1 MTRLQPAAAKI
12 FVTGDPGCGK
22 TTAVRRVV
30 ERLALLPMTGF
41 LTEEVRENGARTG
54 FRGVTLDGKVFTLA
68 RADAAGDFR
77 VGPYGVM
84 LGELE
89 AVGVPALR
97 PGARHAPGGA
107 GRGGERWKAF
117 SAPFREAVMEL
128 LAGPVP
134 VLGTVAVHGVGF
146 VKKVR
151 HDPRITLVRMTRASR
166 EAIVGDLLRRLKDV
180 GAAQREERA

>member
-1 MTRLQPAAAKI
+1 MTRLQPAPAKI

-30 ERLALLPMTGF
+30 ERLGPLPMTGF

-97 PGARHAPGGA
+97 PAPDTRLVVLDEVGKM
-107 GRGGERWKAF
+107 EAF
-117 SAPFREAVMEL
+117 SAPFREAVMDL

>member
-1 MTRLQPAAAKI
+1 MTRTQPAAKI

-22 TTAVRRVV
+22 TTAMRRVV
-30 ERLALLPMTGF
+30 ERLASLPMSGF

-68 RADAAGDFR
+68 RAGAAGDFR

-84 LGELE
+84 LEELE

-97 PGARHAPGGA
+97 PAPETRLVVVDEVGKM
-107 GRGGERWKAF
+107 EAF
-117 SAPFREAVMEL
+117 SPGFREAITDL
-128 LAGPVP
+128 LAGSVA

-151 HDPRITLVRMTRASR
+151 HDPRVTLVRMTRASR
-166 EAIVGDLLRRLKDV
+166 EAIVGDLLRRLQDAGV
-180 GAAQREERA
+180 AQREERA